1 LQDLN
6 DKIANEAK
14 EYAQRQ
20 ALRNKQA
27 ADQLKS
33 NKAEAAVKSLE
44 EQMKMDHMIY
54 EGKKVAEFSKQM
66 MEQKREEITE
76 ERIAVIR
83 SAFDADSRAGK
94 QVVCGFSGKMQRL
107 PSTMDQ
113 FDVKMT
119 LYTSPVSSP
128 NKQLATSSPLGT
140 RPSTPNSGQSFMH
153 PKLWAS
159 VVSARCSPEN
169 SRPSTS
175 QSAKSPTSLTMS
187 PMQSFT
193 ATVTKAKPRS
203 PSLDRVSL
211 FPGINTA
218 AAGGYLK

>member
-1 LQDLN
+1 MKL
-6 DKIANEAK
+6 
-14 EYAQRQ
+14 
-20 ALRNKQA
+20 
-27 ADQLKS
+27 
-33 NKAEAAVKSLE
+33 LE
-44 EQMKMDHMIY
+44 EQMKTDHIIH
-54 EGKKVAEFSKQM
+54 EGKRVAELSKQI

-83 SAFDADSRAGK
+83 NAFNSDSRAGK

-107 PSTMDQ
+107 PSTIDQ
-113 FDVKMT
+113 FESKIT
-119 LYTSPVSSP
+119 LYASPVSSP
-128 NKQLATSSPLGT
+128 NKQQLNGSPLST

-159 VVSARCSPEN
+159 VVSARSSPEN

-175 QSAKSPTSLTMS
+175 QSAKSPSFMPIS

-193 ATVTKAKPRS
+193 ASVKKAQPRS

-211 FPGINTA
+211 FPGISPSSAN
-218 AAGGYLK
+218 GCMK